1 MEDKSGDD
9 EGDDQKSSKSNKMNL
24 DNIWAQYTDENEEK
38 FFRKYIKGFI
48 AQWESMPNNCGLSQ
62 NWSELVHMCLKHND
76 ASNDICCGPP
86 LSDLPDELLA
96 ALSKFLFVG
105 KDQVESEGTVDI
117 QSVMYMR
124 EITTCLTIIIC
135 QNFENIPLVG
145 SMAFVSQLTQTC
157 SLLLSHLL
165 QMESSFFTS
174 NVKPTS
180 IPPSRRKKDG
190 SEPGKNSSTS
200 LRNEIVAFIVSSCH
214 FFEAMYDPAF
224 RWRAYLSNSSEKSQ
238 STSLIGEVESCP
250 ILLHQETIPFL
261 YESFETALVD
271 SFPDLAVEM
280 LNVFG
285 AVISG
290 SRHNALRAISPAT
303 TKMILKTLR
312 KDKKEVEEEVLN
324 ISQTISEADLDEEG
338 WSTSTGKKS
347 KRQHQKQHREE
358 KKETPPPQNT
368 STGEE
373 LYGTAISC
381 SAKSIQVLHET
392 PIHERQLDITIVI
405 EQYQQILKT
414 LSEKD
419 SIPLSVIIQG
429 VEILSYILETQNS
442 SALKKLLT
450 KSDLIDTLLTLV
462 KESRVS
468 AEAKR
473 TSLLPVV
480 INTISLLM
488 KDCTSAC
495 DRMAQKKGYENL
507 YNLLN
512 QIPNGPDNN
521 TLFSLLAMSTHGED
535 PTKGEKKIL
544 SVEPILYLIKWI
556 VETEHENINQQ
567 TWLIESLYTIS
578 CCNMQNKMLCCQSGV
593 LVALINALKDGYKKL
608 DPKCA
613 MEILKMIETL
623 GQHSIS
629 PFELKQLIGLLQ
641 DKVNIEDNEE
651 QSSTHTAFKHHRKFP
666 YKSHVIHVISSM
678 ARGSG
683 FEVCRH
689 YFDIPLESA
698 GLTVPNIRQ
707 WYDLF
712 FIIHLVKCVSYR
724 KIHLF
729 IQELSFLIS
738 LYFVGQAL
746 SMDFLFIVG
755 SAWIHFKD

>member
-9 EGDDQKSSKSNKMNL
+9 ESDDQKSSKSSKMNL

-48 AQWESMPNNCGLSQ
+48 AHWESMPNNCELSQ
-62 NWSELVHMCLKHND
+62 NWNKLVHMCLQHNN
-76 ASNDICCGPP
+76 ASTDSCCGPP

-174 NVKPTS
+174 NVKPAS

-224 RWRAYLSNSSEKSQ
+224 RWRAYLLNSSEKSQ
-238 STSLIGEVESCP
+238 SPSLIGEVESCP

-303 TKMILKTLR
+303 TKMILKTVR
-312 KDKKEVEEEVLN
+312 KDKKEVEEEVSN
-324 ISQTISEADLDEEG
+324 ISQTISEADFDEEG

-347 KRQHQKQHREE
+347 KRQYQKQHREE
-358 KKETPPPQNT
+358 KKETPPPQT
-368 STGEE
+368 ISTGEE
-373 LYGTAISC
+373 LYGTSISC

-392 PIHERQLDITIVI
+392 PIHERQLDISIVI

-488 KDCTSAC
+488 KDCASAC

-507 YNLLN
+507 FNLLN

-521 TLFSLLAMSTHGED
+521 TLYSLLAMSTHGED

-641 DKVNIEDNEE
+641 DKVNIDDNEE
-651 QSSTHTAFKHHRKFP
+651 QSSTDTAFTHHRKFP

-707 WYDLF
+707 WYDQV
-712 FIIHLVKCVSYR
+712 FIIFAVKCISYR
-724 KIHLF
+724 KN
-729 IQELSFLIS
+729 LIDIIDNIDAS
-738 LYFVGQAL
+738 
-746 SMDFLFIVG
+746 SM
-755 SAWIHFKD
+755 

>member
-1 MEDKSGDD
+1 MEEKD
-9 EGDDQKSSKSNKMNL
+9 EESDDQKSLKQNKMDL
-24 DNIWAQYTDENEEK
+24 DVIWAQYTEENEEK

-48 AQWESMPNNCGLSQ
+48 AQWESSPKNCRLSQ
-62 NWSELVHMCLKHND
+62 NWNELVYKCLQHNN
-76 ASNDICCGPP
+76 ASNDCCCGPS

-117 QSVMYMR
+117 QSVMHMR

-165 QMESSFFTS
+165 QMESSFFSS
-174 NVKPTS
+174 NVKTTS
-180 IPPSRRKKDG
+180 MPPSRRKKDG
-190 SEPGKNSSTS
+190 KDNDQKPGRNSNTS
-200 LRNEIVAFIVSSCH
+200 LRNEIVAFIISCCH

-224 RWRAYLSNSSEKSQ
+224 RWRAYLSNSSDKSQ
-238 STSLIGEVESCP
+238 SASLTAEVECCP

-271 SFPDLAVEM
+271 SFPGLAVEM

-285 AVISG
+285 SVISG

-303 TKMILKTLR
+303 TKMILKTVR
-312 KDKKEVEEEVLN
+312 KDKKETEEEVAN
-324 ISQTISEADLDEEG
+324 ISQTISETEIDDEG
-338 WSTSTGKKS
+338 WSTTTSKKS
-347 KRQHQKQHREE
+347 KKHHQKQPREE
-358 KKETPPPQNT
+358 KKETPPPENIK
-368 STGEE
+368 TGEE
-373 LYGTAISC
+373 LYSTAISC

-392 PIHERQLDITIVI
+392 PVHERQLDISIVI

-419 SIPLSVIIQG
+419 STPLTVIVQG
-429 VEILSYILETQNS
+429 VEILSYILKTENS

-450 KSDLIDTLLTLV
+450 KNDLIDTLLTLV

-480 INTISLLM
+480 INTISLLL
-488 KDCTSAC
+488 KDCASAC
-495 DRMAQKKGYENL
+495 DRMTQKKGYENL
-507 YNLLN
+507 FSLLN

-521 TLFSLLAMSTHGED
+521 TLYSLLAMSTHGDD
-535 PTKGEKKIL
+535 PTKGEKKIR
-544 SVEPILYLIKWI
+544 SVEPILYLIRWI
-556 VETEHENINQQ
+556 VETEYENVSQQ
-567 TWLIESLYTIS
+567 SWLIESLYIIG

-613 MEILKMIETL
+613 MEILRMIETL

-641 DKVNIEDNEE
+641 DKENIEDNQE
-651 QSSTHTAFKHHRKFP
+651 QSNSAFKRHRKFP

-689 YFDIPLESA
+689 YFDIPLDSA

-707 WYDLF
+707 W
-712 FIIHLVKCVSYR
+712 
-724 KIHLF
+724 
-729 IQELSFLIS
+729 
-738 LYFVGQAL
+738 
-746 SMDFLFIVG
+746 
-755 SAWIHFKD
+755 